1 MQQQRL
7 YTVTQ
12 VVGRIILDQAGNA
25 VQGYHIDFTTMSGM
39 RGFVE
44 MPAAQYNID
53 SGKSALEL
61 AAKRLEEILKL

>member
-39 RGFVE
+39 RGFIE
-44 MPAAQYNID
+44 MPAAQYNLD
-53 SGKSALEL
+53 NGKAVLERE
-61 AAKRLEEILKL
+61 AKRLEEIMKL